1 MQSHACDLGWLRC
14 HVEKAGGFHLY
25 PPEPFH
31 QDHSGCSGLFHT
43 VLPAGILKAKGKLHG
58 LPLRKDGDKF
68 EGSGLHP
75 YAIGDE
81 AVGLEEADLILVCR
95 KIYTHEMKE
104 EFYTDK
110 ETYERWNSGRQADNN
125 HSIYMG
131 EIVKV
136 LKKC

>member
-1 MQSHACDLGWLRC
+1 MTQLEAARQGIITKEMETAARDEG
-14 HVEKAGGFHLY
+14 V
-25 PPEPFH
+25 
-31 QDHSGCSGLFHT
+31 
-43 VLPAGILKAKGKLHG
+43 PAEYIRQGVA
-58 LPLRKDGDKF
+58 
-68 EGSGLHP
+68 EGTIVIPANIYHKSLHP

-110 ETYERWNSGRQADNN
+110 ETYERWNSGRQAGNN